1 VQLYAGLVLYGISMA
16 LMYEATLGLDS
27 WDVFHQGLAERTGI
41 SFGRITMIVGA
52 AVLLVWIPLRQRPGL
67 GTLSNVVVIGL
78 AVDAGIGGLPTPG
91 GLALRITFLLG
102 GIILCGFATG
112 CYIGA
117 DFGPGPRDGLMTGL
131 VRRTGWSIRLT
142 RTLIEL
148 TVLALG
154 WLLGG
159 TVGVGTVLYAVT
171 IGPLVQVFLPMLTVR
186 PSSAARPETAEAA
199 APGAGRVGSSEA
211 VVQQLRLVPHVR
223 SLFALARPAGAW
235 LRSRSPAY
243 LQYAGLHAA
252 LPGMQR
258 SSGHPRRASDAGH

>member
-1 VQLYAGLVLYGISMA
+1 MIRGMARRLVQLYAGLVVYGISMA

-27 WDVFHQGLAERTGI
+27 WDVFHQGIAERTGI

-52 AVLLVWIPLRQRPGL
+52 AVLLAWIPLRQRPGL

-78 AVDAGIGGLPTPG
+78 AVDAGIGALPTPG
-91 GLALRITFLLG
+91 ALALRITFLLG
-102 GIILCGFATG
+102 GIVLCGFATG

-148 TVLALG
+148 TVLAIG

-186 PSSAARPETAEAA
+186 TSSAARQETAAA
-199 APGAGRVGSSEA
+199 AVA
-211 VVQQLRLVPHVR
+211 VPVM
-223 SLFALARPAGAW
+223 S
-235 LRSRSPAY
+235 
-243 LQYAGLHAA
+243 AA
-252 LPGMQR
+252 PEQ
-258 SSGHPRRASDAGH
+258 SCKSCA